1 MNDQIIYQKIGQ
13 LLIDSSPFDAKKI
26 IVKAQLF
33 CERNGCTYEFDY
45 VDKNNELNWYD
56 PDGKAINDLT
66 DILEDLR
73 SFYIDNIKS
82 EKESFWH
89 GCEIT
94 LDLETMKINID
105 FKYED

>member
-1 MNDQIIYQKIGQ
+1 MSDQVIYQKIGQ
-13 LLIDSSPFDAKKI
+13 LLVDSSPPDAKKI
-26 IVKAQLF
+26 IVRAQLF
-33 CERNGCTYEFDY
+33 CERDGCTYEFDY
-45 VDKNNELNWYD
+45 VDKNNKLNWYD

-82 EKESFWH
+82 GKNSFWY

-105 FKYED
+105 FKYDD

>member
-13 LLIDSSPFDAKKI
+13 LLIDSSPSDAKKI
-26 IVKAQLF
+26 IVRAQLF

-82 EKESFWH
+82 EKNHF
-89 GCEIT
+89 GMGVK
-94 LDLETMKINID
+94 LL
-105 FKYED
+105 